1 MAGTTPVTIVEHIL
15 LHHEG
20 FHPLT
25 VTDDPVHHQRVL
37 KPGKA
42 NDKKKKKKKKKK
54 NENKNQTIIK
64 IGIEEKKEKEKNLLK
79 SMCNLHMRIFIL
91 HS

>member
-42 NDKKKKKKKKKK
+42 NDKKKKKKKK

-64 IGIEEKKEKEKNLLK
+64 IGIEEKKRKRKK
-79 SMCNLHMRIFIL
+79 PTKVHV
-91 HS
+91 

>member
-37 KPGKA
+37 KPEKA
-42 NDKKKKKKKKKK
+42 NDKKKRKRKRMRTKIKQLLKLELKKKKKKKK
-54 NENKNQTIIK
+54 TY
-64 IGIEEKKEKEKNLLK
+64 
-79 SMCNLHMRIFIL
+79 
-91 HS
+91 